1 MAAEAIEVAEAQAED
16 VALVENVAAGPEC
29 RQPVTFSSLNYFKKK
44 YSGVHPRVSTL
55 IQPSFQKKKK
65 KKKKKKTSNLEK
77 QGRSLAKVKIR
88 IRDFLFFFP
97 FFFSFFLW
105 PIFLVTY

>member
-1 MAAEAIEVAEAQAED
+1 MVRSATQFHMV
-16 VALVENVAAGPEC
+16 LPW
-29 RQPVTFSSLNYFKKK
+29 FKHH
-44 YSGVHPRVSTL
+44 GIFFFFFFFFFLFFRL
-55 IQPSFQKKKK
+55 
-65 KKKKKKTSNLEK
+65 LL